1 MAADKVVGNLVIAE
15 SAARNDSTGRWIEN
29 DQFRGGD
36 FFVRQTAQ
44 ASTTAFVQVKI
55 QGRVPG
61 STEAYNIATIAPATT
76 ATWTKRVRVYPSAS
90 TALNS
95 TGLDP
100 TVLNEFL
107 PSEFRFT
114 STNAGTGTVTFSV
127 SAHLFA

>member
-1 MAADKVVGNLVIAE
+1 MAPVSSLVIFE
-15 SAARNDSTGRWIEN
+15 SLARGDTVGRWIEN

-36 FFVRQTAQ
+36 FFVKQTAQ
-44 ASTTAFVQVKI
+44 GSTLAFPTVKI

-61 STEAYNIATIAPATT
+61 TTEAYTVVTIAPAT
-76 ATWTKRVRVYPSAS
+76 AAAWTKRCRIYPGAS

-100 TVLNEFL
+100 TVLNDFL
-107 PSEFRFT
+107 PGIWRVT
-114 STNAGTGTVTFSV
+114 STNASTGTVTFSV